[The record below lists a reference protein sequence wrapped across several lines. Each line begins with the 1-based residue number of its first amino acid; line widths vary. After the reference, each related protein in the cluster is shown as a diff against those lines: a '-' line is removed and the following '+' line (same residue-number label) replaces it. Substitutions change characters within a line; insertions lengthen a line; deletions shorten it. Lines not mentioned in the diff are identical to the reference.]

1 MRKKKAKSIYSSVF
15 TQHKD
20 FVLKHRRTFN
30 DMLLAEESEQSS
42 NKPGRAADTQE
53 ALLSEVVETAIRLE
67 AVSRKLLIDSMP
79 RGSLGRSILEADR
92 NIQLRDVH
100 YAGGDAARI
109 RDLWQQEDDQNKRET
124 ESLRSGQDLTP
135 EISSTLSEIRRYRDL
150 FAHLLVAASTL
161 RQLDGIERH
170 QFERWLA
177 DEENEDDCRDPS
189 HESAEARLVKPPNEV
204 DLVKEKL
211 QSRLTP
217 AERKEEKKRL
227 EKEYS
232 AMREPSAE

>member
-1 MRKKKAKSIYSSVF
+1 
-15 TQHKD
+15 
-20 FVLKHRRTFN
+20 VLKHRQTFN
-30 DMLLAEESEQSS
+30 DMLLKEESEQSS

-124 ESLRSGQDLTP
+124 ESLRGQDLTP

-161 RQLDGIERH
+161 QQLDGIERH

-177 DEENEDDCRDPS
+177 YEENEDDGRDPS
-189 HESAEARLVKPPNEV
+189 RESAEARLVKPPNEA

-211 QSRLTP
+211 QNRLTP

-232 AMREPSAE
+232 AMREPSKE